1 MNLLAASGVFLGF
14 AVLIGLGIVIAVS
27 KGSVW
32 LLLLGIGAFLFAF
45 VKFGCLDHS

>member
-45 VKFGCLDHS
+45 VKFGCLGHP

>member
-45 VKFGCLDHS
+45 VKFGCLDHP